1 MDNIRNVL
9 ALISGERHQ
18 RLPYFLTAFIAL
30 IVFVLGMKLF
40 VELTRTLETETLAY
54 YDQLVTN
61 YTLSQRNPMLTKYFK
76 LVSDTGDVTGYLIV
90 IILIA
95 IVSTLIFKKWKFI
108 LQITSVLVLAF
119 LSNTVLK
126 KLINRARPGIEHLV
140 TVKTLSYPSGHAM
153 SSMAFY
159 GLLIYLVYKSKLKAF
174 MKTALIS
181 VLVLLILSI
190 GISRIYLGVHFPSD
204 VVGGFIAGFIWVV
217 LCIFIFNLFEAF
229 RKDSKT
235 GKI

>member
-1 MDNIRNVL
+1 MRPNKLFYRFMDNIRNVL

-126 KLINRARPGIEHLV
+126 KLINRASPKACDFRGGGQ
-140 TVKTLSYPSGHAM
+140 SD
-153 SSMAFY
+153 
-159 GLLIYLVYKSKLKAF
+159 YL
-174 MKTALIS
+174 
-181 VLVLLILSI
+181 
-190 GISRIYLGVHFPSD
+190 
-204 VVGGFIAGFIWVV
+204 
-217 LCIFIFNLFEAF
+217 
-229 RKDSKT
+229 
-235 GKI
+235 